1 MCWLEILGHIWKKTQ
16 YRVWMELS
24 IGFKVE
30 VYDRVLEYV
39 VYDSNKKI
47 LTKTKKLKKNSFTK
61 KIWKKKLKQKR

>member
-1 MCWLEILGHIWKKTQ
+1 
-16 YRVWMELS
+16 MEMS

-47 LTKTKKLKKNSFTK
+47 LTKTKKLKKK
-61 KIWKKKLKQKR
+61 